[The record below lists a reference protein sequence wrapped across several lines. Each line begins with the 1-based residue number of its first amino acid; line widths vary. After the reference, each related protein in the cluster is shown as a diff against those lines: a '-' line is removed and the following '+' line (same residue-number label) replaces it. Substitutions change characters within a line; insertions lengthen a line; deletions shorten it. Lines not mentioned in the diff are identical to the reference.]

1 MRDVIII
8 ISIILIIIFADLYMQ
23 NYLTKTTEELSAELI
38 NLREKAINTKEN
50 NKRDEI
56 IVLANKVEQKWQ
68 EISNGWSII
77 IVHQEIDN
85 LEQAFTR
92 AKSSIENGDLDEA
105 IPEIEE
111 AIFFTNHIC
120 DREKLSIKNIF

>member
-1 MRDVIII
+1 MRDAIII
-8 ISIILIIIFADLYMQ
+8 ISIILIIIVGDSMMQ
-23 NYLTKTTEELSAELI
+23 NYLSKTTEELLADLNELKD
-38 NLREKAINTKEN
+38 KAIKVKEN
-50 NKRDEI
+50 NERDEI
-56 IVLANKVEQKWQ
+56 ITLANNVDEKWQ
-68 EISNGWSII
+68 EISNTWSII

-111 AIFFTNHIC
+111 AIFFTNHVR
-120 DREKLSIKNIF
+120 DRERLTLKNIF

>member
-1 MRDVIII
+1 M
-8 ISIILIIIFADLYMQ
+8 MQ
-23 NYLTKTTEELSAELI
+23 NYLSKTTEELLADLNELKD
-38 NLREKAINTKEN
+38 KAIKVKEN
-50 NKRDEI
+50 NERDEI
-56 IVLANKVEQKWQ
+56 ITLANNVDEKWQ
-68 EISNGWSII
+68 EISNTWSII

-111 AIFFTNHIC
+111 AIFFTNH
-120 DREKLSIKNIF
+120 RSEERR

>member
-23 NYLTKTTEELSAELI
+23 NYLTKTTEELSADLI

-111 AIFFTNHIC
+111 AIFFTNHVR

>member
-1 MRDVIII
+1 MRDAIII
-8 ISIILIIIFADLYMQ
+8 ISIILIIIVGDSMMQ
-23 NYLTKTTEELSAELI
+23 NYLSKTTEELLANLNELKD
-38 NLREKAINTKEN
+38 KAIKVKGN
-50 NKRDEI
+50 NERDEI
-56 IVLANKVEQKWQ
+56 ITLANNVDEKWQ
-68 EISNGWSII
+68 EISNTWSII

-111 AIFFTNHIC
+111 AIFFTNHVR
-120 DREKLSIKNIF
+120 DRERLTLKNIF

>member
-111 AIFFTNHIC
+111 AIFFTNHVR

>member
-1 MRDVIII
+1 MRDAIII
-8 ISIILIIIFADLYMQ
+8 ISIILIIIVGDSMMQ
-23 NYLTKTTEELSAELI
+23 NYLSKTTEELLVDLNELKD
-38 NLREKAINTKEN
+38 KAIKVKGN
-50 NKRDEI
+50 NERDEI
-56 IVLANKVEQKWQ
+56 ITLANNVDEKWQ
-68 EISNGWSII
+68 EISNTWSII

-111 AIFFTNHIC
+111 AIFFTNHVR
-120 DREKLSIKNIF
+120 DRERLTLKNIF

>member
-1 MRDVIII
+1 MRDAIII
-8 ISIILIIIFADLYMQ
+8 ISIILIIIVGDSMMQ
-23 NYLTKTTEELSAELI
+23 NYLSKTTEELLADLNELKD
-38 NLREKAINTKEN
+38 KAIKVKGN
-50 NKRDEI
+50 NERDEI
-56 IVLANKVEQKWQ
+56 ITLANNVDEKWQ
-68 EISNGWSII
+68 EISNTWSII

-111 AIFFTNHIC
+111 AIFFTNHVR
-120 DREKLSIKNIF
+120 DRERLTLKNIF

>member
-1 MRDVIII
+1 MRDIIII

-111 AIFFTNHIC
+111 AIFFTNHVR

>member
-1 MRDVIII
+1 MRDAIII
-8 ISIILIIIFADLYMQ
+8 ISIILIIIVGDLMMQ
-23 NYLTKTTEELSAELI
+23 NYLSKTTEELLTDL
-38 NLREKAINTKEN
+38 NKLKDKAIKTKEKN
-50 NKRDEI
+50 ERDEI
-56 IVLANKVEQKWQ
+56 ITLANNVNKKWQ
-68 EISNGWSII
+68 EISKIWSII

-111 AIFFTNHIC
+111 AIFFTNHVR
-120 DREKLSIKNIF
+120 DRERLTLKNIF